1 MGLQFLRQCCVVYG
15 LINLSEMMIYSVLS
29 LFKWNFV
36 CGMNENFFYKF
47 ISFFDMGFI
56 YITQTTRWFLGALE
70 NPLYELMSGTFN
82 LDMGSGIFIFWKVFI
97 TIIAFILVIGGALIS
112 YKKLKNKLK
121 NAAHKIAVQP
131 LVPHSSQR
139 LQAPLDSRE
148 GHSLPLPV
156 STDVQIPFPAWA
168 EPQNYNNSSENNP
181 LLNHLQ
187 MVIVFVFWVTVIS
200 TFIVTNNATEH
211 KDDFAATIRT
221 SLIEM
226 AAECFLFIIFPIM
239 SLSRKTPFR
248 AHLIRELKSISNL
261 H

>member
-29 LFKWNFV
+29 LFKWNLV
-36 CGMNENFFYKF
+36 CGMNENFFYTF
-47 ISFFDMGFI
+47 LSFFDMGFI
-56 YITQTTRWFLGALE
+56 LITQMTRWLLGALE

-82 LDMGSGIFIFWKVFI
+82 FNMGSGIFIFWKVFI
-97 TIIAFILVIGGALIS
+97 TIIALILVIGGVLIS

-121 NAAHKIAVQP
+121 NSAHKIAVQP
-131 LVPHSSQR
+131 LVPLSSQF
-139 LQAPLDSRE
+139 PIDSRA
-148 GHSLPLPV
+148 GQSLPLPASPAIQV
-156 STDVQIPFPAWA
+156 PFPAWA

-187 MVIVFVFWVTVIS
+187 MVIVFVFWVTVIL
-200 TFIVTNNATEH
+200 TFIITNNTTEH

-221 SLIEM
+221 SMIEM
-226 AAECFLFIIFPIM
+226 AAECFLFIIFPVM

-248 AHLIRELKSISNL
+248 AFLLRELKSIFNL